1 MYQHLTK
8 LRLAGV
14 VAVAVLALGSTL
26 LNPFIR
32 QAWAQGFECDEGKTV
47 LIFVLP
53 NGTVKSICVPA
64 DVVEGIENAGDNAPV
79 DVTTQKTVFVTR
91 GGFSSVLMTE
101 AFDLTSTSMLA
112 GTGLEAGDL
121 ICQRLAD
128 DAVVGGTHKAWLS
141 DSVEAAAKW
150 LNHAGVPYMRAGGAI
165 IANDWA
171 DITARS
177 LRLAINV
184 DEVGILDDTRGI
196 GAWVWTGAGTVGLE
210 NDSATEWCDVWSS
223 VNPPGA
229 AGGVRSRVDRRWA
242 DRVSVPCFKDARLY
256 CFEQ

>member
-1 MYQHLTK
+1 MDQHLTK
-8 LRLAGV
+8 LLLAGV
-14 VAVAVLALGSTL
+14 VAVAVLALGSPL
-26 LNPFIR
+26 LNPFTR
-32 QAWAQGFECDEGKTV
+32 QALAQGFECDEGKTA
-47 LIFVLP
+47 LILVLP
-53 NGTVKSICVPA
+53 NGTEKSICVPA
-64 DVVEGIENAGDNAPV
+64 DVVEGIQNAGDNSPFGF
-79 DVTTQKTVFVTR
+79 TTQKTVFVTR
-91 GGFSSVLMTE
+91 GGFSPVLMTE
-101 AFDLTSTSMLA
+101 AFDLTSTLA

-128 DAVVGGTHKAWLS
+128 DAVVGGTYQAWLS

-184 DEVGILDDTRGI
+184 DEVRVDDDTRGI

-210 NDSATEWCDVWSS
+210 DDRATEWCDVWSS
-223 VNPPGA
+223 VNPLGA
-229 AGGVRSRVDRRWA
+229 AGGIRSGVDRRWA
-242 DRVSVPCFKDARLY
+242 HRVSVPCFKDARLY